1 MVKKNKSPQK
11 SAVSQANPL
20 PRLILTE
27 PLANL
32 MRPRTLEEFF
42 GQEDLMGKGKTLQ
55 KLIESDQIHS
65 MIFFG
70 PPGVGKTTL
79 AQIIAEKTESKF
91 VTVSAV
97 TAGVPELRKIIEE
110 ADAMKRLGTNTIL
123 FVDEIHRF
131 NKSQQDFLLPHT
143 ECGTITL
150 IGATTENPSFEVNSA
165 LLSRSQVFVFKAL
178 TDEALEKIIQR
189 ALEKVEKIHEKNGQ
203 SVKLKINQDATEYLI
218 GFANGDARNLLN
230 TLEIVLK
237 VSEQWPLTQEELI
250 RILQKKSLRYDKK
263 GEEHY
268 NIISAL
274 HKSMRD
280 SDPDGALYWM
290 MRMIEGGEDPLYI
303 ARRLIKF
310 ASEDIGM
317 ADPHALLIAVAAKD
331 ACHFNGLP
339 DCIDNLAQA
348 VVHLSVAPKSNSLYM
363 AVKQIRDIIKK
374 TGNLEVPLH
383 VRNAPT
389 KLMKEWG
396 YGKGYQYAHN
406 FENAK
411 VDQQHLPDQLI
422 GQKFYQPTD
431 HGLEAKIKQKQDAQI

>member
-1 MVKKNKSPQK
+1 MVKKSAKSP
-11 SAVSQANPL
+11 APL
-20 PRLILTE
+20 PRLTLSE

-32 MRPRTLEEFF
+32 MRPKTLEEFF
-42 GQEDLMGKGKTLQ
+42 GQEDLMGEGKTLQ
-55 KLIESDQIHS
+55 KLIQNDQIHS

-110 ADAMKRLGTNTIL
+110 ADAMKRLGTTTIL

-143 ECGTITL
+143 ERGTVTL

-165 LLSRSQVFVFKAL
+165 LLSRSQVFVFQSL
-178 TDEALEKIIQR
+178 TDQALEKIIQR
-189 ALEKVEKIHEKNGQ
+189 ALKKVEEIQEKNGQ
-203 SVKLKINQDATEYLI
+203 KINLEINNDAQEYLI

-230 TLEIVLK
+230 TLEVVLK
-237 VSEQWPLTQEELI
+237 VADQWPLTQEELI
-250 RILQKKSLRYDKK
+250 KILQKKSLRYDKK

-317 ADPHALLIAVAAKD
+317 ADPHALLVAVAAKD

-339 DCIDNLAQA
+339 DCVDNLAQA
-348 VVHLSVAPKSNSLYM
+348 VVHLSVAPKSNSLYQ
-363 AVKQIRDIIKK
+363 AVNKIREVIKK
-374 TGNLEVPLH
+374 TGNLEVPFH
-383 VRNAPT
+383 IRNAPT

-396 YGKGYQYAHN
+396 YGKGYKYAHN
-406 FENAK
+406 YENAQ
-411 VDQQHLPDQLI
+411 VDQQHLPDQL
-422 GQKFYQPTD
+422 QNEKFYHPTD
-431 HGLEAKIKQKQDAQI
+431 RGLEAKIKQKNDS

>member
-1 MVKKNKSPQK
+1 MNKKST
-11 SAVSQANPL
+11 PL

-143 ECGTITL
+143 ERGTITL

-178 TDEALEKIIQR
+178 TDEALEKIILR
-189 ALEKVEKIHEKNGQ
+189 ALKKVEEIHEKNGQ

-317 ADPHALLIAVAAKD
+317 ADPHALLIAIAAKD

-339 DCIDNLAQA
+339 DCVDNLAQA

-363 AVKQIRDIIKK
+363 AVKQIREVIKK

-383 VRNAPT
+383 IRNAPT

-431 HGLEAKIKQKQDAQI
+431 HGLEAKIKQKQDSQI

>member
-1 MVKKNKSPQK
+1 MAKKSQSKS
-11 SAVSQANPL
+11 NTPL
-20 PRLILTE
+20 PRLVLSE

-32 MRPRTLEEFF
+32 MRPSTLEEFF

-55 KLIESDQIHS
+55 KLIENDQIHS

-143 ECGTITL
+143 ERGTITL

-230 TLEIVLK
+230 TLEVVLK
-237 VSEQWPLTQEELI
+237 VSEQWPLNQEELI

-339 DCIDNLAQA
+339 DCVDNLAQA
-348 VVHLSVAPKSNSLYM
+348 VVHLSVAPKSNSLYL

-383 VRNAPT
+383 IRNAPT

-396 YGKGYQYAHN
+396 YGKGYQYAHD
-406 FENAK
+406 FKNAQ
-411 VDQQHLPDQLI
+411 VNQQHLPDQLQ

-431 HGLEAKIKQKQDAQI
+431 HGLEAKIKQKQDSQK